1 MKSNLEDILAK
12 YISNSEQGLQ
22 NQEALLT
29 NLDVL
34 LRQLAN
40 IVSIKVQGTLLSY
53 VEKNRKDQ
61 VKAVTSKNGRELQKV
76 PGKKDAWEREED

>member
-29 NLDVL
+29 NLEVL

-40 IVSIKVQGTLLSY
+40 IVSRKVQGTLLSD